1 MSKRKVLVTGASGY
15 VASQLLPALRERY
28 DLTLIDTK
36 KEQRSG
42 SVVEDIIL
50 ADVANAKLDELRPHF
65 KGVQTVVHLA
75 YVHPSARE
83 EVERYHSERINVDM
97 AYKVYRLALE
107 EGAERVVMASS
118 NHAAD
123 WYEHLIRARKL
134 DMVYPDATPPHSD
147 NFYGWAKIVYEEMG
161 FVFASGRCG
170 RKLGVV
176 QIRIGAPR
184 EIVVERFRASNN
196 VVGYKRDLG
205 AYVSERDL
213 QQLFIKSI
221 ATENIENEHGVPFQV
236 FYGVSENS
244 RSFWSIANARR
255 VIGYAPQDDA
265 EVKYAKDIA
274 EWLANEEGGKV

>member
-1 MSKRKVLVTGASGY
+1 MSKRKVLVTGASVY
-15 VASQLLPALRERY
+15 IASQLLPAFRERY
-28 DLTLIDTK
+28 DLTLMDTK
-36 KEQRSG
+36 KEQRNG
-42 SVVEDIIL
+42 NVVADIIL
-50 ADVANAKLDELRPHF
+50 ADIANAELNELRPYF
-65 KGVQTVVHLA
+65 EGIQTVVHLA
-75 YVHPSARE
+75 YVHPSAPE
-83 EVERYHSERINVDM
+83 IDRYYSERVNVDM
-97 AYKVYRLALE
+97 ADKVYRLALE

-147 NFYGWAKIVYEEMG
+147 NFYGWAKIAYEEMG
-161 FVFASGRCG
+161 FVFASGGCG

-184 EIVVERFRASNN
+184 EIVAEQFRLNNN
-196 VVGYKRDLG
+196 VVGYKRNLG
-205 AYVSERDL
+205 AYISERDM

-221 ATENIENEHGVPFQV
+221 ETENIENEHGVPFQV
-236 FYGVSENS
+236 FYGVSENA

-255 VIGYAPQDDA
+255 VIGYAPQDDS

-274 EWLANEEGGKV
+274 EWLAHEEGRKV